1 MAGVKAQ
8 TGVTGASPPTV
19 TSMGSSF
26 YLGWLIPRETSLV
39 IWVSERSKGLKDQDD
54 GFLSQIIAKWIVKEK
69 VIPLMKGTC
78 LRDKANKAKTCC
90 SG

>member
-1 MAGVKAQ
+1 MKVKGQ

-39 IWVSERSKGLKDQDD
+39 IWGIER
-54 GFLSQIIAKWIVKEK
+54 K
-69 VIPLMKGTC
+69 VIDR
-78 LRDKANKAKTCC
+78 LRLKRLKYVFPFTDYCQER
-90 SG
+90 